1 MDLDTI
7 LQGFATILTP
17 EHLLV
22 AFLGCF
28 AGTFFGVL
36 PGLGPVTAIAVLFP
50 LTTYLDPV
58 SGILMLAAVYY
69 GGMYG
74 GSTTAILLNI
84 PGEVSSLP
92 SALEGYPLTKRGR
105 AGAAL
110 ATAAVSSFFAGI
122 VGTIGVM
129 LIGPSLAHF
138 ALAFGPPEQFGLILF
153 SLTAIS
159 GLVSGSMVKGL
170 AMAVLGMLLSLVG
183 YDAISGAQVLT
194 FGSWTLAQG
203 FSVVPVMIGLFGI
216 GEILKTL
223 LQRDPDTSVA
233 KVGSL
238 MPTREER
245 RASVGPT
252 VRGTFQGFFL
262 GLIPGMLP
270 SVTSFLN
277 YSWERRRG
285 ERRGDSRFGRGA
297 IEGIAGPEAANNGAA
312 MGGFVPLFS
321 LGIPTGPSM
330 ALILAALLVYG
341 LVPGPTLFTE
351 RSDFTAGI
359 IASFLVANVILLV
372 LNLPLV
378 GLWAKIARVPFSIM
392 GPIVIVCC
400 LVGALLERN
409 STFDVGVCAAFGFI
423 ALLLDRA
430 RLPLA
435 PLVMGFILGPSL
447 QQTMR
452 QSFTMSPTFFAERP
466 IFVFFAVLSL
476 ATVGWSVFRAVR
488 TRRESAPR
496 SSRPRAARERAGRA
510 GSDR

>member
-1 MDLDTI
+1 MRTPSANVHTVGAGGGSIARVDGAGA
-7 LQGFATILTP
+7 LQ
-17 EHLLV
+17 V
-22 AFLGCF
+22 
-28 AGTFFGVL
+28 
-36 PGLGPVTAIAVLFP
+36 
-50 LTTYLDPV
+50 
-58 SGILMLAAVYY
+58 AAVYH

-110 ATAAVSSFFAGI
+110 ATAAVSSFVAGI

-129 LIGPSLAHF
+129 LLGPTLARF

-153 SLTAIS
+153 SLTAIA
-159 GLVSGSMVKGL
+159 GLVSGSLVKGL
-170 AMAVLGMLLSLVG
+170 AMGVLGILLSLVG
-183 YDAISGAQVLT
+183 YDAISGVQVLT

-223 LQRDPDTSVA
+223 LRSEPDASIA

-238 MPTREER
+238 LPTREER

-252 VRGTFQGFFL
+252 ARGTLQRFFL

-277 YSWERRRG
+277 YSWERRRA
-285 ERRGDSRFGRGA
+285 ERRGTSRFGRGT
-297 IEGIAGPEAANNGAA
+297 IEGIAGPEASNNGAA
-312 MGGFVPLFS
+312 MGGFVPLLS
-321 LGIPTGPSM
+321 LGIPTGASM

-341 LVPGPTLFTE
+341 LVPGPMLFTQE
-351 RSDFTAGI
+351 ADFTAGI
-359 IASFLVANVILLV
+359 IASFLVANVILLL

-378 GLWAKIARVPFSIM
+378 GLWAKNARVPFSIM
-392 GPIVIVCC
+392 GPIVVVCC
-400 LVGALLERN
+400 LAGALLERN
-409 STFDVGVCAAFGFI
+409 SLFDVGVCAVFGFL

-430 RLPLA
+430 NLPVA
-435 PLVMGFILGPSL
+435 PLVMGFVLGPAL

-452 QSFTMSPTFFAERP
+452 QSFTMSPTFFVERP
-466 IFVFFAVLSL
+466 IFAVFALASV
-476 ATVGWSVFRAVR
+476 ATVAWSIIRTVRSQRALEAVR
-488 TRRESAPR
+488 
-496 SSRPRAARERAGRA
+496 
-510 GSDR
+510 

>member
-1 MDLDTI
+1 MTPDVI
-7 LQGFATILTP
+7 LAGFGEILTL
-17 EHLLV
+17 ERLAI

-50 LTTYLDPV
+50 ITTYLDPV

-92 SALEGYPLTKRGR
+92 AALEGYPLTKRGR

-110 ATAAVSSFFAGI
+110 ATAAVSSFVAGV

-129 LIGPSLAHF
+129 IIGPTIARV

-153 SLTAIS
+153 ALTAIS
-159 GLVSGSMVKGL
+159 GLVAGSLVKGL
-170 AMAVLGMLLSLVG
+170 AMAVLGILLSIVG
-183 YDAISGAQVLT
+183 YDAISGAQVMT

-223 LQRDPDTSVA
+223 VQRNADVVVA
-233 KVGSL
+233 PVGSL
-238 MPTREER
+238 LPTREER
-245 RASVGPT
+245 RAAVGPT
-252 VRGTFQGFFL
+252 ARGTLQGFFL

-270 SVTSFLN
+270 SITSFLN
-277 YSWERRRG
+277 YSWERRRA
-285 ERRGDSRFGRGA
+285 ERRGDSQFGKGA
-297 IEGIAGPEAANNGAA
+297 IQGIAGPEAANNGAA

-341 LVPGPTLFTE
+341 LVPGPMLFTQE
-351 RSDFTAGI
+351 AEFTAGVL
-359 IASFLVANVILLV
+359 ASFLIANVILLV

-400 LVGALLERN
+400 LVGSLLERN
-409 STFDVGVCAAFGFI
+409 SMFDVGVCAAFGFI

-430 RLPLA
+430 KLPLA
-435 PLVMGFILGPSL
+435 PLVMGFILGPSF
-447 QQTMR
+447 QETMR
-452 QSFTMSPTFFAERP
+452 QSFTMSPTFFVERP
-466 IFVFFAVLSL
+466 IFIAFALAAAATVAFAV
-476 ATVGWSVFRAVR
+476 VRAVR
-488 TRRESAPR
+488 TARMQRA
-496 SSRPRAARERAGRA
+496 SRDGALVRH
-510 GSDR
+510 